1 MICINCATDFTID
14 VFWAQSLRIIC
25 ILLYNSI
32 SINNNKIINFNSY
45 SENIIRKVHMHAVY
59 ACLQMLSLFFICVM
73 L

>member
-1 MICINCATDFTID
+1 MICINCATDFTIE

-25 ILLYNSI
+25 ILSYNSI